1 MSEGCHMQAV
11 GCTALLDGMVLL
23 GAVLCALEAGV
34 MAAAVS
40 FTWLRKWMVLLKLN
54 VFGHFRWCELHLVS
68 PIFEEKLGDR
78 SEGLLT
84 VGLSPQGEEVL
95 QVAKMAQRQGNFAE
109 WAKKLPTVCPSQLVP
124 MGTPDTV
131 VAEAALE
138 VKEAFVVR
146 Q

>member
-11 GCTALLDGMVLL
+11 DCTALLDGMVLL

-40 FTWLRKWMVLLKLN
+40 FTWLRKWTVLLKWN

-78 SEGLLT
+78 SEGLLP
-84 VGLSPQGEEVL
+84 GGGSPPSGKDGSEAGELCRMGQETSHCVSFS
-95 QVAKMAQRQGNFAE
+95 A
-109 WAKKLPTVCPSQLVP
+109 CPHGDP
-124 MGTPDTV
+124 RHRGC
-131 VAEAALE
+131 
-138 VKEAFVVR
+138 
-146 Q
+146 